1 MAKKTQSDTSL
12 KAKFTPAEFR
22 TAMKIL
28 KPGVFLFYGEENFI
42 KLRELQALRG
52 RVCEDESFEAFNHFV
67 FTRDNYSADA
77 VHTAV
82 LSMPMMSDFKL
93 IELYEIPYADYRKKE
108 DMDALEEALLA
119 ASESEDTIL
128 IIYTTAEN
136 FDGGDAKKPSEL
148 YKTFAKYATP
158 VEFAHETTQRIVL
171 WVQKHFSAE
180 AIVAE
185 LPECTH
191 LINTVGHDMT
201 SLSGEIEKLT
211 AYLHYKQRDRL
222 NKADIDLICPH
233 NKEIGAFEFADA
245 ILDGNNE
252 KAFYILADSKLK
264 GELPHL
270 ILGGIIKVYTDLL
283 ALKLYAEAGV
293 SPDDA
298 AKRIGNMH
306 PYVAKT
312 RMAKARACERVA
324 LEGIIRLCAE
334 TDEAL
339 KSSAVDQFVLLERL
353 IVGASQMRRRK
364 VF

>member
-1 MAKKTQSDTSL
+1 
-12 KAKFTPAEFR
+12 
-22 TAMKIL
+22 MKIL
-28 KPGVFLFYGEENFI
+28 KPGVFLFCGAENFI
-42 KLRELQALRG
+42 KLRELQALRT
-52 RVCEDESFEAFNHFV
+52 RICTDEGFAAFNHFV

-93 IELYEIPYADYRKKE
+93 VELYEIPYADYRKKE
-108 DMDALEEALLA
+108 DMEALTEVLAA

-136 FDGGDAKKPSEL
+136 FDEGDAKKPSEL
-148 YKTFAKYATP
+148 YKTFAEYATP
-158 VEFAHETTQRIVL
+158 VEFAHESTQRIVL

-201 SLSGEIEKLT
+201 TLSGEIDKLT

-222 NKADIDLICPH
+222 NKVDVDLVCSH

-252 KAFYILADSKLK
+252 KAFYILADMKLK
-264 GELPHL
+264 GELPHV
-270 ILGGIIKVYTDLL
+270 ILGGIIKIYTDLF
-283 ALKLYAEAGV
+283 AFKLYADAGV
-293 SPDDA
+293 SADDA
-298 AKRIGNMH
+298 AKRIGGNMH
-306 PYVAKT
+306 PYVAKM
-312 RMAKARACERVA
+312 RMAKARACERAA

-334 TDEAL
+334 ADEAI
-339 KSSAVDQFVLLERL
+339 KSSAVDSFVLLERL
-353 IVGASQMRRRK
+353 IVGASQMRKRK

>member
-1 MAKKTQSDTSL
+1 MKLL
-12 KAKFTPAEFR
+12 KS
-22 TAMKIL
+22 
-28 KPGVFLFYGEENFI
+28 GVFLFYGEENFM
-42 KLRELQALRG
+42 KLRELQSLRG

-108 DMDALEEALLA
+108 DMEALEAALEA
-119 ASESEDTIL
+119 ASESDDTIL

-136 FDGGDAKKPSEL
+136 FDEGDAKKPSEL

-158 VEFAHETTQRIVL
+158 VEFAHESTQRIVV

-201 SLSGEIEKLT
+201 TLAGEIDKLT

-222 NKADIDLICPH
+222 GKTDIDLICPH

-245 ILDGNNE
+245 IIDGNNE
-252 KAFYILADSKLK
+252 KAFYILADYKLR
-264 GELPHL
+264 GEQPHL
-270 ILGGIIKVYTDLL
+270 ILGGITRVYTDLL
-283 ALKLYAEAGV
+283 AFKLYAEAGV
-293 SPDDA
+293 SSDDA
-298 AKRIGNMH
+298 AKRIGGNMH

-312 RMAKARACERVA
+312 RMAKAKTCERAA
-324 LEGIIRLCAE
+324 LEEIIRLCAE
-334 TDEAL
+334 TDGAL

-353 IVGASQMRRRK
+353 IVGASQLRKRK